1 MIYILLI
8 HIVIYSFIIFP
19 CPNSIWHPLKHQRL
33 IFLPFILQIFLGAT
47 CMLDTKCWDV
57 VTLPSVSAI
66 SYQSHLMTCLWNLMV
81 SRSLKDFPSWDY
93 SMVSECH
100 SENVVHISV
109 YSFGHFWPE
118 QYFRLHFLCP
128 VALTWWPGHIH
139 VSP

>member
-8 HIVIYSFIIFP
+8 YIVIYSFITFP
-19 CPNSIWHPLKHQRL
+19 CPNSIWQPLKHQRL

-47 CMLDTKCWDV
+47 CMQDTQCWDV
-57 VTLPSVSAI
+57 VTLSSVSAI
-66 SYQSHLMTCLWNLMV
+66 SCQSHLMTFLWNLRV
-81 SRSLKDFPSWDY
+81 SRSLKYFPSWDY

-100 SENVVHISV
+100 SENV

-118 QYFRLHFLCP
+118 QYFGLPSLCP